1 MPQVKQGGIVV
12 DAAHELP
19 VADTAH
25 VLQDRANAL
34 DGKVQAAQESRRSRL
49 AAVKP
54 EGHAIGGSPY
64 HKGLKQAKHVHQVFK
79 HPKG

>member
-1 MPQVKQGGIVV
+1 MPQVKQGGITV

-54 EGHAIGGSPY
+54 EGHAIGGS
-64 HKGLKQAKHVHQVFK
+64 HNKGLKPATHVHHVFK